1 MSEQKKQP
9 ENGEMATQAPAK
21 QEDAGK
27 MPNQPGNQKK
37 PFLKRYGAFFLLLI
51 AGVVAGLLLPDLGK
65 AALNNTLGSFKEM
78 LSVLPPIFV
87 LLGLLDV
94 WVDRATMIKYTG
106 KGSGFKGVLIAFL
119 LGSAAAGPLYA
130 AFPFAAVM
138 LKKGTSFM
146 NVLIF
151 IGAWSTT
158 KIPLLAFEASSMG
171 PVFTLVRLGLSLVG
185 IPLIAYITDRVIGK
199 SGADEIY
206 ALNDAEQAK

>member
-1 MSEQKKQP
+1 MSEQMKQP
-9 ENGEMATQAPAK
+9 GSGAANTPQMPQGAN
-21 QEDAGK
+21 K
-27 MPNQPGNQKK
+27 MQGGQPQK
-37 PFLKRYGAFFLLLI
+37 PFLRRYGAFFLLLI
-51 AGVVAGLLLPDLGK
+51 AGVVTGLVLPDLGK
-65 AALNNTLGSFKEM
+65 IALNNTLGSFKEM
-78 LSVLPPIFV
+78 LSVLPPIFI

-138 LKKGTSFM
+138 LKKGTSFP

-158 KIPLLAFEASSMG
+158 KIPMLAFEMASMG
-171 PVFTLVRLGLSLVG
+171 TVFTLVRLALSLVG
-185 IPLIAYITDRVIGK
+185 IPLIAWVTDRVIGQA
-199 SGADEIY
+199 GREEII
-206 ALNDAEQAK
+206 ALNDAQAGK